1 MYVLKSNS
9 YIFFTQCHFKM
20 GKNISTVEKRQIV
33 NALLTKM
40 GLDERSTTIVAKLS
54 SGERRRLGLAEE
66 VSRYQVNI
74 TPTPISCIF
83 LKRPYNTII
92 VLLFIKIVVMD
103 RLGYSNRFLWFPVC
117 ILANLPIGQLRWEN
131 CGRSFSFSGPL
142 FLHHHSKAR
151 VNVPLN
157 WLGGESKFWIGRSGP
172 CL

>member
-74 TPTPISCIF
+74 TPTPTF
-83 LKRPYNTII
+83 YQ
-92 VLLFIKIVVMD
+92 D
-103 RLGYSNRFLWFPVC
+103 RCN
-117 ILANLPIGQLRWEN
+117 
-131 CGRSFSFSGPL
+131 GPL
-142 FLHHHSKAR
+142 RLQQSLSLISGLHS
-151 VNVPLN
+151 
-157 WLGGESKFWIGRSGP
+157 SKFANWSASLGK
-172 CL
+172 LW